1 MQNQKHSNNHQN
13 GFTIIELLI
22 VIAVIGILATIVVVS
37 YNGIHQ
43 RAQTVALQSDL
54 DNASAQLTRDNLHN
68 GTYPVDLSA
77 ANGGQ
82 GLNSSPGTVYDYT
95 YKSSRNSYCLI
106 GTSTTSG
113 VPSYYISS
121 DSSAVREGVCQYW
134 PADQVSKLLAIGDA
148 AAYDSFGE
156 AVSISGDTAVIGA
169 YGDDDV
175 ALGSGSTYIFT
186 LSGSNWS
193 QQAKLTAGDAA
204 AYDSFGEAVS
214 ISGDTAVIG
223 APRDDDGGSNSGSA
237 YIFTRSG
244 STWSQQAKLTA
255 SDAAANDHFGYSVSI
270 SSDTTVVGAYW
281 NDDAGSDSGSAYVFT
296 RSGSTWSQ
304 QAKLTASDAAAS
316 DYFGVAV
323 SVSGDTAVIGAYLDG
338 DAGSYSGSAYVFT
351 RSGSTWSQQAK
362 LTASDAAANDLFGG
376 DVSVSGDTA
385 VIGAQGDADA
395 GSSSGSAYVFT
406 RSGSTWT
413 QRAKLNASDAAASDL
428 FGRAVSISGET
439 ALVGAYLN
447 DDAGNDSGSAYIFE

>member
-304 QAKLTASDAAAS
+304 QAKLTASDAAA
-316 DYFGVAV
+316 
-323 SVSGDTAVIGAYLDG
+323 
-338 DAGSYSGSAYVFT
+338 
-351 RSGSTWSQQAK
+351 
-362 LTASDAAANDLFGG
+362 NDLFGG